1 MTFMGT
7 NENKA
12 KLEALSKSLATI
24 EFKLDGT
31 ILTANENFLSVLG
44 YKLDEIKGKHHS
56 MFVAGD
62 EAQSSDY
69 KGFWKKLNEGEFQA
83 AEYKRIGKGGKEIW
97 IQASYNPILT
107 KSGKPF
113 KVMKVAT
120 DITAEK
126 LRTANFEGQMSA
138 IDKSQATIE
147 FNLDGTIITANEN
160 FLSVLGYR
168 LDEIVGKHHSL
179 FVEET
184 EKHSPDYKAF
194 WKKLNNGE
202 YQAAE
207 YKRMAKG
214 SREVWI
220 QASYNPILGYDGK
233 PFKVVKYA
241 TDITEQVVSN
251 QNRHDSQ
258 QVIDADLTEISNKI
272 DSTSRQATT
281 AADAS
286 ESVSS
291 TVQAVASGIEE
302 LSSSVHEISNQV
314 TTASAISGEAVEQA
328 NKSNEIVQDLA
339 TSATQIGEVVNLISD
354 IAEQTNLLALNAT
367 IEAAR
372 AGESG
377 KGFAVVASEVK
388 SLAAQTAKATEQI
401 REKIGDIQGSSS
413 SAVDAL
419 QIITETIARINDI
432 SLSISG
438 AVEEQST
445 VTAEIAGNMQD
456 ASTGVSNI
464 SDNVKQI
471 AEDTQFVNDATQK
484 VKAASAA
491 LS

>member
-1 MTFMGT
+1 MAFFG
-7 NENKA
+7 NSEDAA
-12 KLEALSKSLATI
+12 KLAALGKSLATI

-31 ILTANENFLSVLG
+31 IITANQNFLSVLG
-44 YKLDEIKGKHHS
+44 YELAEIKGKHHS
-56 MFVAGD
+56 MFVKDG
-62 EAQSSDY
+62 EAETDSY
-69 KGFWKKLNEGEFQA
+69 KDFWKKLNAGNFQA
-83 AEYKRIGKGGKEIW
+83 AEYERVGKGGKEVW
-97 IQASYNPILT
+97 IQASYNPILNRA
-107 KSGKPF
+107 GKPF

-126 LRTANFEGQMSA
+126 LRNANFEGQMAA

-147 FNLDGTIITANEN
+147 FELDGTIITANQN

-168 LDEIVGKHHSL
+168 LDEIKGKHHRM
-179 FVEET
+179 FVPSDV
-184 EKHSPDYKAF
+184 KNSAGYKAF
-194 WKKLNNGE
+194 WDKLNAGE

-207 YKRMAKG
+207 YERLGKNDK
-214 SREVWI
+214 EIWI
-220 QASYNPILGYDGK
+220 QASYNPILDYSGK

-241 TDITEQVVSN
+241 TDITEQVISN
-251 QNRHDSQ
+251 RNRHDAQ
-258 QVIDADLTEISNKI
+258 QVIDGDLSKISEAMDN
-272 DSTSRQATT
+272 TSRQSTT
-281 AADAS
+281 AAQAS
-286 ESVSS
+286 ESVSA
-291 TVQAVASGIEE
+291 TVQVVASGVEE
-302 LSSSVHEISNQV
+302 LASSVSEISSQV
-314 TTASAISGEAVEQA
+314 TTASQISGEAVEQA
-328 NKSNEIVQDLA
+328 KQSNQIVQDLA
-339 TSATQIGEVVNLISD
+339 ASAAQIGEVVNLISD

-401 REKIGDIQGSSS
+401 RENIGDIQGSSS

-419 QIITETIARINDI
+419 KIITETIGRINDI
-432 SLSISG
+432 SMSISG

-445 VTAEIAGNMQD
+445 VTSEIANNMQE
-456 ASTGVSNI
+456 ASVGVGNI
-464 SDNVKQI
+464 SENVKQI